1 MLPRGSRTVIPE
13 PLPRGQPDVQHVDP
27 AERAG
32 DTCQRA
38 KARAIP
44 AMAAARRTS
53 LRRLRLTYRAQ
64 VMIMLAPFLLGMVI
78 WEYLPAIGGLG
89 LALFTFNG
97 IEPPTFRGLGNLREM
112 ANDRIFRI
120 ALINSL
126 IFIGIAVPLRLVGAL
141 MLALLL
147 ARRARGVGIHR
158 AAVYLPTVVPDVA
171 WAVAWLWVLNP
182 LYGPLN
188 QALGLVGITGPAWTV
203 EEWPARLGIILMISW
218 QLGEGFV
225 VCLAAL
231 SDVPQ
236 ALRDQA
242 AVDGGTA
249 WQTFWHVV
257 LPLIAPVLLIL
268 LFRDTIFSLQANF
281 VPALI
286 VGRGGGPN
294 YATTFLPLHIYR
306 EAFDYMRFGYAAAL
320 TWAMLALTGVMLALQ
335 YWVANRWKLGFRHA
349 Q

>member
-1 MLPRGSRTVIPE
+1 MPDQFPPTHAPLHQAQTVKDGRDIRLTPA
-13 PLPRGQPDVQHVDP
+13 PGQAV
-27 AERAG
+27 A
-32 DTCQRA
+32 
-38 KARAIP
+38 AIP
-44 AMAAARRTS
+44 RTSARRF
-53 LRRLRLTYRAQ
+53 RLTYRVQ
-64 VMIMLAPFLLGMVI
+64 LGIMLTPFLLGMLI

-89 LALFTFNG
+89 LAFFTYNG

-112 ANDRIFRI
+112 VSDPIFRI
-120 ALINSL
+120 ALTNSL
-126 IFIGIAVPLRLVGAL
+126 IFIGIAVPLRLAGAL
-141 MLALLL
+141 ALALLL
-147 ARRARGVGIHR
+147 ARRARGAGIHR
-158 AAVYLPTVVPDVA
+158 AMVYLPTVVPDVA
-171 WAVAWLWVLNP
+171 WAIAWLWVLNP

-188 QALGLVGITGPAWTV
+188 QTLGLLGIAGPAWTV
-203 EEWPARLGIILMISW
+203 EEWPARLGIIIMISW

-242 AVDGGTA
+242 AIDGGSA
-249 WQTFWHVV
+249 WQSFWHII
-257 LPLIAPVLLIL
+257 LPLISPVLLIL

-294 YATTFLPLHIYR
+294 YATTFLPLYIYR

-320 TWAMLALTGVMLALQ
+320 TWALFALTALMLALQ
-335 YWVANRWKLGFRHA
+335 YWVASRWRLGFRHA
-349 Q
+349 S